1 VRWEPRVDVEAVLV
15 SPVPAEQGL
24 LYIDIQYRPKDTND
38 RRNLVFPFYTIP
50 EDGSDY

>member
-1 VRWEPRVDVEAVLV
+1 V
-15 SPVPAEQGL
+15 
-24 LYIDIQYRPKDTND
+24 LYIDISYRIKHTND